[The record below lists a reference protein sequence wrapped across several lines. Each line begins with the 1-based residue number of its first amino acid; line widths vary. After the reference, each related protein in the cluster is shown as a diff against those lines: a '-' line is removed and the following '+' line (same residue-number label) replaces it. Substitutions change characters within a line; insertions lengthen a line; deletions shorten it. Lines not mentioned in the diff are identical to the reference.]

1 MATPANQVAERPQ
14 NTILVQEEIN
24 IAMIV
29 RILINS
35 GNDLVYNR
43 YLEMLLS
50 QNKVNKEFINGTG
63 D

>member
-1 MATPANQVAERPQ
+1 VATPANQVAERPQ